1 MYNQYEEGSTN
12 AIGEWLYDA
21 QGSGRAEMGTG
32 KYCLIP
38 WRGQSDDRSSAH
50 AAMFW
55 PRLADRKHWK
65 VGWYKTV
72 RHVNRECCECGLGS
86 VHYYLT
92 KQQRCNSL
100 QWRTIVLYMWMSSVR
115 STSRR
120 GMFILSY

>member
-1 MYNQYEEGSTN
+1 MKIVQNLKQMYNQYKEGSTN

-38 WRGQSDDRSSAH
+38 WRGQRDDRSSAH

-72 RHVNRECCECGLGS
+72 RHVNRECCVCGLGS
-86 VHYYLT
+86 V
-92 KQQRCNSL
+92 Q
-100 QWRTIVLYMWMSSVR
+100 
-115 STSRR
+115 
-120 GMFILSY
+120 